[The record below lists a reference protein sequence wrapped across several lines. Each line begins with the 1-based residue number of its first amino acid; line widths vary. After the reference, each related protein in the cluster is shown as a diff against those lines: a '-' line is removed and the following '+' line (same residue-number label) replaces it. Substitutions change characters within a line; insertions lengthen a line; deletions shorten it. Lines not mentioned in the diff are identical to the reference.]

1 MAAVTPRT
9 LRFLAPA
16 GALTVFTAAGVIAQ
30 EKLPR
35 RELVPLEQAFAE
47 AVSRVSQPAAV
58 AGLGGAEACR
68 GYRLPGFGTLF
79 VVSPRYV
86 PERMSIRREPTADL
100 ARADRE
106 LGKQIAGMEEA
117 LKTTSDEERK
127 EALSTGIQKATAHRQ
142 LLRQRHAEQ
151 QQLEAEMRAFAEQV
165 QAMHFEAEKARQ
177 QAEQAMQQMQQQIGA
192 PMEFQRV
199 TDGGMGSAS
208 AVPPWVVWMQ
218 SASMEDRRTPEQVIE
233 EVRTALMSVLEAR
246 GADAQS
252 LEPEEVV
259 AVAVDF
265 YRSAAVGAPATPSR
279 TLVVRAPKRVLD
291 LVKAGQLTTADA
303 RKQFQVAEY

>member
-1 MAAVTPRT
+1 MAAVSPRT
-9 LRFLAPA
+9 LRLLAPA
-16 GALTVFTAAGVIAQ
+16 GALTLLTAAAALAQ
-30 EKLPR
+30 PDKLPR
-35 RELVPLEQAFAE
+35 RELAPLEQAFAE
-47 AVSRVSQPAAV
+47 AVARVSQPAAV

-86 PERMSIRREPTADL
+86 PERMSIRREPSADL

-106 LGKQIAGMEEA
+106 LGKQIAGMEET
-117 LKTTSDEERK
+117 LKTATDTDRK
-127 EALSTGIQKATAHRQ
+127 EALATGIQKATAHRQ

-151 QQLEAEMRAFAEQV
+151 QQLEAEMQAFAQQV

-177 QAEQAMQQMQQQIGA
+177 QADQAMKMMTEQMGA
-192 PMEFQRV
+192 PMEMQV
-199 TDGGMGSAS
+199 GGDMGSAH

-218 SASMEDRRTPEQVIE
+218 SARMEDRRTPEQVIE
-233 EVRTALMSVLEAR
+233 EVRTALMSVLETR

-252 LEPEEVV
+252 LDPNEVV

-265 YRSAAVGAPATPSR
+265 FRSSAVGAPASPAR
-279 TLVVRAPKRVLD
+279 TLVVRAPKHVLD
-291 LVKAGQLTTADA
+291 AVKAGKLEVAEA